1 MAADQVNNVARPA
14 VQDPVRRFAQRLKAT
29 LQNDR
34 TADAV
39 RLFMDGVAHELVPNR
54 PDLARWLMKVVGR
67 AEMLRLAKAFA
78 LKECFYCKSGLER
91 CEVCD
96 GRGYHRDHAICERC
110 VGLGVAACDFCTGSG
125 WVTYNYVPTGVRLPV
140 ILERAKAATGKAEAL
155 LRKTVSAVSERSS
168 RETGKALAKELVQ
181 LNRLMGVFENAIV
194 AGEKL
199 AAQDS
204 GTEPGVRKLAK
215 TCLHTARKLQTRTR
229 HVLRAL
235 ADFARLE
242 STRAPKTAARAV
254 ASRRAKFYDGLV
266 ASENFL
272 GSGLYHAHLQE
283 QRELPTKPSPTPP
296 PPAEPPQDVPG

>member
-1 MAADQVNNVARPA
+1 MAADQMDNAARPV

-29 LQNDR
+29 LKSDR
-34 TADAV
+34 APDAV
-39 RLFMDGVAHELVPNR
+39 RLFMDGVAHELVQDR

-67 AEMLRLAKAFA
+67 TETLRLAKAFA

-91 CEVCD
+91 CDACD
-96 GRGYHRDHAICERC
+96 GRGYHRDGAICERC

-125 WVTYNYVPTGVRLPV
+125 WVTYNYVPAGLRLPV
-140 ILERAKAATGKAEAL
+140 ILERARAATGKAKAL
-155 LRKTVSAVSERSS
+155 LRKAIPTVSERSS

-199 AAQDS
+199 VAYDS
-204 GTEPGVRKLAK
+204 ETEPGVRKLVN
-215 TCLHTARKLQTRTR
+215 TCLHAARELQTRTR
-229 HVLRAL
+229 HVLRGL

-242 STRAPKTAARAV
+242 STRAAKPAARTV
-254 ASRRAKFYDGLV
+254 AARRAKFYDGLV

-283 QRELPTKPSPTPP
+283 QRELPKPSPTPP
-296 PPAEPPQDVPG
+296 PPAEPQQEAPG